1 MRLGGGE
8 HLAGRPPPC
17 APRGLGPPRAG
28 EVAASMSPPVCMSPR
43 CGASG
48 RTVGGGQ
55 GCRTPPTARRARL
68 RAGTVP
74 RLGAAAPGAPRRH
87 LSGTLRVPRNVLE
100 RLGQQNHTA
109 LLVLGGTG
117 THEPRQAA
125 PCSEHS
131 ECGLLRAE
139 QTRGSPASGLAASA
153 RPRRGRRRR
162 RWAAQAAGR
171 AGRTTPRELA
181 RAAGTEPLGRGGF
194 SNSGAPSSPRPAV
207 PAAATRSG
215 GARRAGSP

>member
-28 EVAASMSPPVCMSPR
+28 EVAASMSPPVLHVTSVRGFGPH
-43 CGASG
+43 CG
-48 RTVGGGQ
+48 
-55 GCRTPPTARRARL
+55 RRAGVPNAPHCAEGPAPSGDSAQ
-68 RAGTVP
+68 AG
-74 RLGAAAPGAPRRH
+74 GSGSRR

-100 RLGQQNHTA
+100 RLGQQNHAA

-117 THEPRQAA
+117 THEPRRVA

-139 QTRGSPASGLAASA
+139 QTRGSPASGSAASA

-162 RWAAQAAGR
+162 RRAAQAAGR
-171 AGRTTPRELA
+171 ARCTTPRELA
-181 RAAGTEPLGRGGF
+181 RATGTEPLGQGGF
-194 SNSGAPSSPRPAV
+194 SNSGDPPPLLHG
-207 PAAATRSG
+207 SG
-215 GARRAGSP
+215 GCNL